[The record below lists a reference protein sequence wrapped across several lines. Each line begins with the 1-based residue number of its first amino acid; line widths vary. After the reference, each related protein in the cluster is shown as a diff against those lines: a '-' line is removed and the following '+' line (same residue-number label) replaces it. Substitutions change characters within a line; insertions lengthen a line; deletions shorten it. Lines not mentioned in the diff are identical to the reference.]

1 MDAKS
6 KGWIFDEEQDIYS
19 LKLFSHLF
27 KGKQYLYNEEPRE
40 YLKWSK

>member
-19 LKLFSHLF
+19 LKLFSHLL
-27 KGKQYLYNEEPRE
+27 KGKQYLYNEEPSE